1 MEIIDISD
9 SDNESLETI
18 RITQNIKIEE
28 ELSDGDLKWT
38 MDSSEEEYPF
48 EYEPSECEDDSDDE
62 RDFDKL
68 ERAKEK
74 EHEDT
79 VEVNDWVSDSD

>member
-1 MEIIDISD
+1 MEVIDISD
-9 SDNESLETI
+9 SDKKLLEAI

-28 ELSDGDLKWT
+28 EMSDGDLNWT
-38 MDSSEEEYPF
+38 MDSSEEENRS
-48 EYEPSECEDDSDDE
+48 EYEPSESEDDSEDE

-68 ERAKEK
+68 ERAMEK
-74 EHEDT
+74 KHEDT